1 MKKLKLIDLFSGGGG
16 FSYAAE
22 KLVGGYETIQF
33 VEIDPYC
40 QKVINKHWPNVP
52 IHDDIRTYKAEPY
65 PADVVV
71 GGFPCTDISVAGKGL
86 GITKETRSGLFYE
99 LMRVVCVVRPKYVI
113 LENVAAILN
122 NGMGIVLG
130 ELSKARYDAEW
141 ATFRA
146 SDFVRACHHR
156 DRWWLIGI
164 NRDFTNSNNNGS
176 FTTEKSRGSEK
187 TNRRATQGKDKARQ
201 PQRSSQSTNSGT
213 IQFNA
218 PDTDSIRGNEN
229 VVNTRNGK
237 SSTQKVS
244 SDGNSVNDTQP
255 NLADTQSEGL
265 QGRVWDS
272 QREGRKVLSSEQH
285 DRDKIRSEIRCID
298 RISSQKGFVAR
309 WRNTKHQ
316 LNPNWREYGVEPAI
330 CRNDDGIAAGLF
342 TNRTE
347 RLKLLG
353 NGLIPQCAAIPLQ
366 RVKDLHEQLT
376 TVDN

>member
-1 MKKLKLIDLFSGGGG
+1 MKKLKMIDLFSGGGG

-40 QKVINKHWPNVP
+40 QKVLKKHWPNVP
-52 IHDDIRTYKAEPY
+52 IHDDIKTYKPKPY
-65 PADVVV
+65 SADIISA
-71 GGFPCTDISVAGKGL
+71 GFPCTDISVAGKGL

-99 LMRVVCVVRPKYVI
+99 LMRVVCVVRAKYVI

-130 ELSKARYDAEW
+130 ELSKARFDAEW

-146 SDFVRACHHR
+146 SDYVRACHHR
-156 DRWWLIGI
+156 DRWWLLAT
-164 NRDFTNSNNNGS
+164 NRDFTNSDNNGS
-176 FTTEKSRGSEK
+176 STTEKSRGFKK
-187 TNRRATQGKDKARQ
+187 TNGRAAQGQDKARQ
-201 PQRSSQSTNSGT
+201 FERSSQSTNSGA

-218 PDTDSIRGNEN
+218 PNTDSIRGNEN
-229 VVNTRNGK
+229 VVNRRNGK
-237 SSTQKVS
+237 SSTQKVF
-244 SDGNSVNDTQP
+244 SDRNSVNDTQP
-255 NLADTQSEGL
+255 NLADTQSAGL
-265 QGRVWDS
+265 QGRMWDS
-272 QREGRKVLSSEQH
+272 EGGGRKVFSSEQH
-285 DRDKIRSEIRCID
+285 DRNQIRSEIGRTD
-298 RISSQKGFVAR
+298 RISSQKGSVAR

-330 CRNDDGIAAGLF
+330 CRNDDGIASGLF

-366 RVKDLHEQLT
+366 RILDLEKEP
-376 TVDN
+376 

>member
-1 MKKLKLIDLFSGGGG
+1 MFDLFSGGGM
-16 FSYAAE
+16 FTYAAE
-22 KLVGGYETIQF
+22 KLVGGIETIQF
-33 VEIDPYC
+33 CEIDSYC
-40 QKVINKHWPNVP
+40 QKVLKKHWPLVP
-52 IHDDIRTYKAEPY
+52 IHDDIRTFKPEPY
-65 PADVVV
+65 SADVIC
-71 GGFPCTDISVAGKGL
+71 GGFPCQDLSVAGHQK

-122 NGMGIVLG
+122 NGMGTVLG
-130 ELSKARYDAEW
+130 ELSKAGFDACW
-141 ATFRA
+141 STFRA
-146 SDFVRACHHR
+146 SDYVRACHHR
-156 DRWWLIGI
+156 DRWWLLAT
-164 NRDFTNSNNNGS
+164 NRDFTN
-176 FTTEKSRGSEK
+176 
-187 TNRRATQGKDKARQ
+187 
-201 PQRSSQSTNSGT
+201 P
-213 IQFNA
+213 
-218 PDTDSIRGNEN
+218 DSIRGNED

-237 SSTQKVS
+237 SSTQKVF
-244 SDGNSVNDTQP
+244 SDRNSVNDTQP

-272 QREGRKVLSSEQH
+272 EGEGRKVFSSEQH
-285 DRDKIRSEIRCID
+285 DRNQIRSEIGRTD

-330 CRNDDGIAAGLF
+330 CRNDDGIASGLF

-366 RVKDLHEQLT
+366 RILDLEKEP
-376 TVDN
+376 

>member
-22 KLVGGYETIQF
+22 KLVSGYETIKF
-33 VEIDPYC
+33 VEIDSYC
-40 QKVINKHWPNVP
+40 QKVLKKHWPTVP
-52 IHDDIRTYKAEPY
+52 IHDDIRTYKPEPHS
-65 PADVVV
+65 ASVIV
-71 GGFPCTDISVAGKGL
+71 GGFPCTDISTAGKGL

-130 ELSKARYDAEW
+130 ELCKARFDAES

-146 SDFVRACHHR
+146 SDYVSSCHHR

-164 NRDFTNSNNNGS
+164 NRDFTDSDNNGS

-187 TNRRATQGKDKARQ
+187 TNGRATQGEDKVRQ
-201 PQRSSQSTNSGT
+201 SQRSSQSTNSGT
-213 IQFNA
+213 VPINA
-218 PDTDSIRGNEN
+218 SNTDSIRGNEN
-229 VVNTRNGK
+229 VVNTGNGK

-244 SDGNSVNDTQP
+244 SDRNSVHDTQP
-255 NLADTQSEGL
+255 NLANTESEGL

-272 QREGRKVLSSEQH
+272 EGEGRKVFSSEQH
-285 DRDKIRSEIRCID
+285 DRNKIRSEIGRID
-298 RISSQKGFVAR
+298 RIPSQKEFVAR

-330 CRNDDGIAAGLF
+330 CRNDDGVAARLF

-353 NGLIPQCAAIPLQ
+353 NGLLPQCAAIPLQ
-366 RVKDLHEQLT
+366 RVLDLE
-376 TVDN
+376 NES